1 MPPRIVAPNRN
12 GAAAFLVRLF
22 TLTEQ
27 QLIAEITRKREQGYV
42 DYAELAALERVRK
55 TLLGMTKKSA
65 EYVPLAIEREF
76 YKGEAARAGYANARA
91 VASPTRLKVIEQL
104 TDNLLGEIEEMA
116 ETAYQ
121 STASKL
127 LLIGRTSPDVFRA
140 PVLTAAVEAQA
151 AGRGSMTTVSEIVK
165 SIENTGITAFVDKAG
180 REWSLK
186 DYGTMAVRTTVRQAQ
201 VSAVLTEDEHDLYKI
216 LAIGSTCPIC
226 SAYEGRVYSKSG
238 TDPNYPPLAAAF
250 GKIDPAGPDDL
261 SNTFLNIHPSCQHS
275 LVKWTEKG
283 KTEKQIQKE
292 RDFSSPEKRPF
303 DVDYRSKKQRE
314 AYQEKERTR
323 AKYRSDLH
331 QWERYREALGDK
343 VPKTLDTF
351 LKHKAAGDEK
361 YKEWERLYRAARRQT

>member
-55 TLLGMTKKSA
+55 TLLGMTKKSS

-91 VASPTRLKVIEQL
+91 IASPTRLKVIEQL

-116 ETAYQ
+116 ESAYQ

-140 PVLTAAVEAQA
+140 PVLTAAAEAQA

-186 DYGTMAVRTTVRQAQ
+186 DYGAMAVRTTVRQAQ

-238 TDPNYPPLAAAF
+238 TDPNYPPLVAAF

-261 SNTFLNIHPSCQHS
+261 SNSFLNIHPNCLHT

-283 KTEKQIQKE
+283 KTENQIQKE
-292 RDFSSPEKRPF
+292 RDFSSLEKRPF

-323 AKYRSDLH
+323 AKYRNDLH

>member
-91 VASPTRLKVIEQL
+91 LASPTRLKVIEQL

-140 PVLTAAVEAQA
+140 PVLTSAVEAQA

-165 SIENTGITAFVDKAG
+165 SIEETGITAFVDKAG

-275 LVKWTEKG
+275 LVRWTEKG

-323 AKYRSDLH
+323 ARALR
-331 QWERYREALGDK
+331 ERRKKEKKDG
-343 VPKTLDTF
+343 
-351 LKHKAAGDEK
+351 AAYLASGAGRGGRGGK
-361 YKEWERLYRAARRQT
+361 IQRLPGEVQAEENHG

>member
-1 MPPRIVAPNRN
+1 
-12 GAAAFLVRLF
+12 
-22 TLTEQ
+22 
-27 QLIAEITRKREQGYV
+27 
-42 DYAELAALERVRK
+42 
-55 TLLGMTKKSA
+55 
-65 EYVPLAIEREF
+65 
-76 YKGEAARAGYANARA
+76 
-91 VASPTRLKVIEQL
+91 
-104 TDNLLGEIEEMA
+104 
-116 ETAYQ
+116 
-121 STASKL
+121 
-127 LLIGRTSPDVFRA
+127 
-140 PVLTAAVEAQA
+140 
-151 AGRGSMTTVSEIVK
+151 
-165 SIENTGITAFVDKAG
+165 
-180 REWSLK
+180 
-186 DYGTMAVRTTVRQAQ
+186 MAVRTTVRQAQ

-238 TDPNYPPLAAAF
+238 TDPNYPPLVAAF

-261 SNTFLNIHPSCQHS
+261 SNSFLNIHPNCLHT

-323 AKYRSDLH
+323 AKYRNDLH